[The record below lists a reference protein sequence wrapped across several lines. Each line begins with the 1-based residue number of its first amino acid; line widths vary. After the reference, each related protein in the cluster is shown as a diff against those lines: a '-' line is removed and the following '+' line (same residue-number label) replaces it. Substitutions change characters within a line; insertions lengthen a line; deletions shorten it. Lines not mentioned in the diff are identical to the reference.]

1 MNRWKVILA
10 AALIF
15 AMGMATGAW
24 SLRLFFFSR
33 APVPSRQGWVPY
45 GVLDTR
51 YNLLG
56 KMKDQLKLSEDQEK
70 RIDVILQDGRKRMRT
85 AWESFHPTVRE
96 ETKGVYSR
104 ISAELSEAQRGQW
117 EEMLKKSR
125 ERRGPRPDGEPK
137 SPGKRGERGTN
148 NAAASPPQPQ
158 PQPQPP
164 TTSQAPAQPIS
175 QPGR

>member
-15 AMGMATGAW
+15 AMGVATGAW
-24 SLRLFFFSR
+24 SGRLLLSR

-45 GVLDTR
+45 GVLDAR

-137 SPGKRGERGTN
+137 NPGKRGERGTN
-148 NAAASPPQPQ
+148 NAAAVTPPPPPSEAPPQ
-158 PQPQPP
+158 
-164 TTSQAPAQPIS
+164 AIS